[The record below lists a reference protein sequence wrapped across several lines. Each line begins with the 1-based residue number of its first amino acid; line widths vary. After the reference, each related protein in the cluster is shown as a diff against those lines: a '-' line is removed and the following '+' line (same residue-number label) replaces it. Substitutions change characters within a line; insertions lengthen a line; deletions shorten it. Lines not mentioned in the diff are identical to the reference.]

1 MEITTMTIA
10 MRGAA
15 CGSDWYPMDA
25 RVRVPAPTHLP
36 VQGTAV
42 RTGSTVF
49 AGGVRLVPAYRT
61 TDVNSS
67 ASERPPV

>member
-15 CGSDWYPMDA
+15 CGSDGYPMDA
-25 RVRVPAPTHLP
+25 RLRVPAPTHLP
-36 VQGTAV
+36 VRGTTV
-42 RTGSTVF
+42 LTDGTGFV
-49 AGGVRLVPAYRT
+49 GGVRLVPAYRT
-61 TDVNSS
+61 TDVHSS